1 MFFDPTYILI
11 LPALLISIYAQMKV
25 SSTFKKYSQV
35 RSNNGLT
42 GSQVARMLLDNAGL
56 YNIPVEL
63 VPGSLSDHY
72 DPKNKVL
79 RLSQDVYYSNSVASI
94 GVAAHEVGHA
104 IQHQRSYI
112 PLIVRNSIVPVVN
125 LGSGLSWI
133 LFLLGIVLGIQPLV
147 TFGIILFS
155 GVVIFQLITLPVE
168 FNASSRALKILSS
181 RGILYNDEI
190 KGARKVL
197 DAAAM
202 TYVAATL
209 MAVSQLIRLI
219 ILSDRN
225 D

>member
-11 LPALLISIYAQMKV
+11 IPALLISLYAQMKV

-56 YNIPVEL
+56 NDIPVEL

-72 DPKNKVL
+72 DPANKVL

-104 IQHQRSYI
+104 IQHQRSYV

-133 LFLLGIVLGIQPLV
+133 LFLLGIVLSIKPLMTLGIL
-147 TFGIILFS
+147 LFS
-155 GVVIFQLITLPVE
+155 GVVVFQLITLPVE

-181 RGILYNDEI
+181 RGILYDDEI